1 MFSVP
6 LAGGSAHFCSS
17 SSSPVPHASS
27 SKHKWCV
34 KASLKADPWLP
45 AKVASSNSV
54 VWVGGLRGDNQEKIK
69 NASSLNT
76 AFNLNLSSPGKDRV

>member
-6 LAGGSAHFCSS
+6 LTGGSAHFCSS
-17 SSSPVPHASS
+17 SSSPVPCASS
-27 SKHKWCV
+27 SKQKWCV
-34 KASLKADPWLP
+34 KASLKADPWLS

-54 VWVGGLRGDNQEKIK
+54 VWVGGLRGEKIK
-69 NASSLNT
+69 SASSLNT